1 MLTVSAVVGFA
12 LALLPL
18 VMTPGASFTLVSS
31 RGLSGDR
38 RGAWHTIVGTG
49 LGILTHA
56 CLAGAGL
63 AVVVMRSAQLY
74 QAIRLAGA
82 LYLIGLGVVLIWRQQ
97 RRACAEDPHVGQAA
111 ETTAGGGQ
119 LWRAYVAN
127 VLNVKAASVYL
138 SLAPQFIAESVV
150 GVQSMLLLGCVHV
163 VVMGAWLGLWAMGLT
178 ALTRRVDP
186 RRWVRRVNV
195 AGGAVLVALGLR
207 SAAQAR

>member
-1 MLTVSAVVGFA
+1 MSAVVGFA

-38 RGAWHTIVGTG
+38 RGAWHTIV
-49 LGILTHA
+49 
-56 CLAGAGL
+56 GAGL

-138 SLAPQFIAESVV
+138 SLAPQFIAERVV

>member
-38 RGAWHTIVGTG
+38 RGAWHTIV
-49 LGILTHA
+49 
-56 CLAGAGL
+56 GAGL